1 MKTTKRYVLTNERD
15 PSEKLRRIKRCVDGE
30 LGGFIESEENLPQS
44 ENGWVSGNAQVS
56 GDARVSGNARV
67 SGDAQVFGYARV
79 FGYALVSG
87 YAQVSGDARVS
98 GNARVSS
105 GAQVFGNA
113 RVSGYALVSGHAQ
126 VSGNARVSGHAQ
138 VSGGE
143 WESSPIQI
151 EFCKHFVTN
160 SAPGKITIGCQTHS
174 FSDWLKYYKLI
185 GKRSGYSPTEIQQY
199 GSIIRLIVKIGV

>member
-56 GDARVSGNARV
+56 GDAR
-67 SGDAQVFGYARV
+67 
-79 FGYALVSG
+79 
-87 YAQVSGDARVS
+87 
-98 GNARVSS
+98 
-105 GAQVFGNA
+105 
-113 RVSGYALVSGHAQ
+113 